1 MLKRAGS
8 APMML
13 SGSKVLE
20 GYGRML
26 VTAVGLN
33 SAQGRILGSLTE
45 APSDAGDALRRAAFP
60 PRPMG
65 PLRAPCGTAG
75 GLSRLCSRSAYGC
88 MTNRLD
94 GPYQQ
99 PAL

>member
-1 MLKRAGS
+1 MLRRLDESHLTGESDDVLKHASS

-45 APSDAGDALRRAAFP
+45 APSDAGDALRRAQFP
-60 PRPMG
+60 
-65 PLRAPCGTAG
+65 LFC
-75 GLSRLCSRSAYGC
+75 
-88 MTNRLD
+88 
-94 GPYQQ
+94 
-99 PAL
+99 